1 MGSPTGVTLS
11 PPANPL
17 STPLSNRKGAE
28 GYVAVGRWAQVA
40 VYATHH
46 ATEALAVADRV
57 AVLAAGKVVQVGTP
71 EQVYEC
77 PVDLDVARLTG
88 PVSLVE
94 PDLLDGASPSGPAL
108 LVRPDWISFGGD
120 VPGVVIHVRY
130 RGPHRLL
137 RRRGRRHSA
146 GPRNRAKL
154 PDPWR
159 HRRYLDPP
167 HLNLGTPMS

>member
-11 PPANPL
+11 PPADPL
-17 STPLSNRKGAE
+17 STPRRNRKGAE

-57 AVLAAGKVVQVGTP
+57 AVLAAGKVVPVGTP

-94 PDLLDGASPSGPAL
+94 PDQLSGPSPVGPAQ
-108 LVRPDWISFGGD
+108 LVRPDWVSFGGD
-120 VPGVVIHVRY
+120 VSGSSSTSARKEHTDYAVDVAEGTLLVRETGQNCRIPGATVGISIHR
-130 RGPHRLL
+130 
-137 RRRGRRHSA
+137 
-146 GPRNRAKL
+146 
-154 PDPWR
+154 
-159 HRRYLDPP
+159 
-167 HLNLGTPMS
+167 T